1 MLFKLRILFVIALT
15 FFFFELKSQSLEL
28 ITSDKKV
35 FEKPDAGYVNAY
47 ATFKNLTNGDLNL
60 QVICEP
66 LTLSSGHSV
75 AFCFG
80 DQSNGGICYPPSF
93 GKTISTNKYI
103 LKAGSTSKKAEFNG
117 QLFFDKEGIS
127 TARYTIFNSKDGND
141 KVTFDVTFVIS
152 VLGGVGEEAIEKTL
166 ISIVNSQNNLTLNV
180 PEYLIGKAFSL
191 FDSNGNFISSN
202 IISNNQTNVLISNY
216 SNGIYFIKF
225 DGIEKSIKFS
235 IAR

>member
-1 MLFKLRILFVIALT
+1 MLLKLRILFVIALT
-15 FFFFELKSQSLEL
+15 LSFFELKSQSLEL

-47 ATFKNLTNGDLNL
+47 ATIKNISNTKLTLKAKCQPLNL
-60 QVICEP
+60 A
-66 LTLSSGHSV
+66 SGHTV
-75 AFCFG
+75 AFCFVE
-80 DQSNGGICYPPSF
+80 GGICFPPST
-93 GKTISTNKYI
+93 GQTISTNT
-103 LKAGSTSKKAEFNG
+103 LDLVAGATSKKADFNG
-117 QLFFDKEGIS
+117 QLYFDNEGTS
-127 TARYTIFNSKDGND
+127 SARYTFFNVLNEND

-180 PEYLIGKAFSL
+180 PEYLISKTFSL

-202 IISNNQTNVLISNY
+202 IISNNQTNILISNY